1 MAMAIP
7 QSRQG
12 STHKYLRIQDL
23 RRLRYLHFA
32 SRRMIEGQLAGRHDS
47 RQRGHSIEF
56 NDYRQ
61 YMPGDEIGDVDW
73 KVYGRSDKL
82 FIKLYEHETE
92 MTVNMVVDASA
103 SMAYRGIGEISAG
116 QKVKKEKPLAK
127 FDQACFLAAAISFL
141 TLKRRDRVSL
151 GLARK
156 GLIDF
161 QRPSGS
167 MTHLRAV
174 LDAMEFAKPA
184 GQADI
189 ALAIRTISRMVG
201 RRGLLILL
209 SDLLDDR
216 DAIMKALAQYMA
228 RGSEVII
235 FHILHGDE
243 LRLPEAL
250 NGLFIDSESDER
262 VRLEIDDVR
271 AAYQE
276 KMKQFLYG
284 WSQACKSRGVD
295 YNLVSTSDNY
305 HEVLRKYLLRRSV
318 RRT

>member
-1 MAMAIP
+1 MAMP
-7 QSRQG
+7 MPPPRQG
-12 STHKYLRIQDL
+12 STHKYLRMQDL
-23 RRLRYLHFA
+23 RTLRYLHFA
-32 SRRMIEGQLAGRHDS
+32 SRRMIEGQLSGRHDS

-92 MTVNMVVDASA
+92 MTVNLIVDASA
-103 SMAYRGIGEISAG
+103 SMAYGGIVDGASRPR
-116 QKVKKEKPLAK
+116 KKKEKPLTK

-156 GLIDF
+156 GLVDF

-167 MTHLRAV
+167 MTHLRPV
-174 LDAMEFAKPA
+174 LDAMEFAKPG

-189 ALAIRTISRMVG
+189 ALAIRTVSRMVG
-201 RRGLLILL
+201 RRGLLVIL

-216 DAIMKALAQYMA
+216 DGIMKALAQYMA

-250 NGLFIDSESDER
+250 NGLFIDSETDER
-262 VRLEIDDVR
+262 VRLDLDDVR
-271 AAYQE
+271 TAYQE
-276 KMKQFLYG
+276 KMKQFLIG
-284 WSQACKSRGVD
+284 WSQACKSRDID

-305 HEVLRKYLLRRSV
+305 HEVLQKYLLRRSV
-318 RRT
+318 RRR